1 MTERQIFYYNLRT
14 GQTTPAT
21 TNADKTRAQCYSMA
35 MEWHRNGDDV
45 AIMDAL
51 TRDAILIW
59 IHQ

>member
-1 MTERQIFYYNLRT
+1 MAARKTFYYNLRT

-21 TNADKTRAQCYSMA
+21 TNTDKNRAQWHRVA

-51 TRDAILIW
+51 TNDVVLIW
-59 IHQ
+59 IH

>member
-1 MTERQIFYYNLRT
+1 MAARQTFYYNLRT

-21 TNADKTRAQCYSMA
+21 TSTDKNRAQCHSVA

-51 TRDAILIW
+51 TRDVILIW
-59 IHQ
+59 TH